1 MGSKFYREISKSM
14 KEKEVETV
22 YNKGLALYFSNAKIN
37 HPYNCDGYMENDVFY
52 DNKKRILRLLIEY
65 KLDEKLDSKTHQAK
79 VLVQALYYIKNF
91 ELNGDILP
99 NVTLIG
105 DKNECFVLHTNDIN
119 NYLDEDIDWS
129 IAPSEAPN
137 KNPNLVFKIAKDEKI
152 NPFVFKI
159 DDNFSFKEVA
169 DKIKYLALNIQ
180 RLVRMTDQNISK
192 IYDYFITK
200 VIKEIKKYNAND
212 LVYMFIDLMI
222 CPKNNYKHPI
232 KKNTLVL
239 SNGNEIN
246 INGNNYDA
254 FFNHFERKYSPSE
267 KERFTAI
274 SDRLIEDTTR
284 RFKGEFYTP
293 TSWVDEA
300 HKVISS
306 VYGDDWKEKY
316 VVWDCAWGT
325 GNLTR
330 DYLFRELY
338 CSTINE
344 GDLKIASR
352 YNINSVKFKYDFLN
366 DDIDLLQGATLLE
379 SEYKIPKS
387 LLYALKS
394 DRKIIFFLN
403 PPYGTSG
410 SGGAKG
416 SSKKGMAESEMNKLM
431 KKNKVGRCS
440 EQLFAQFLYRIF
452 MFKKLYNLTNINICI
467 YATPI
472 YMSGESFKKFRKV
485 FLKEF
490 KYESGILF
498 QASHF
503 SDVKNR
509 WGISFSCWS
518 SGESINKTEFIH
530 ELKDIDNT
538 GIVSL
543 GKKNIYNLDEEI
555 KCSDWIRKEIKDKS
569 TVDMPQFITA
579 ISIKQSGNG
588 KALKGSLGYCVN
600 SANAIYENDTYVFI
614 TSATS
619 CKGHG
624 VSITKDNIMN
634 IVSNFTARKLI
645 TGKHSTWINHKDE
658 YMKPYVNKEGYKEW
672 NYDALV
678 YSIFNTAS
686 NQSSVRKIQ
695 YKDKKWNVFNEFFFM
710 SKNEILKL
718 ADLNNNDQVYEDV
731 KNFGEE
737 RYVYK
742 LLENTQ
748 LSTESQVVL
757 DKARDL
763 VYKSFKYREV
773 FNEDN
778 PEYFINSW
786 DAGWYQIKG
795 LLNEYMKEELIEF
808 NNLYK
813 ELENKMRPN
822 VYEFGFLK

>member
-1 MGSKFYREISKSM
+1 MGSKFYREISNSM

-22 YNKGLALYFSNAKIN
+22 YNKGLDLYFSNAKIN
-37 HPYNCDGYMENDVFY
+37 HPYNCDGYMESDVFY

-129 IAPSEAPN
+129 MAPSEAPN

-169 DKIKYLALNIQ
+169 DKIKSLALNIQ

-366 DDIDLLQGATLLE
+366 DDIDLLQGAILLE

-518 SGESINKTEFIH
+518 SGESVNKTEFIH

-579 ISIKQSGNG
+579 ISIKQNGNG

-614 TSATS
+614 TSATRY
-619 CKGHG
+619 KGHG
-624 VSITKDNIMN
+624 VAMTKDNLMN
-634 IVSNFTARKLI
+634 IDSNVA
-645 TGKHSTWINHKDE
+645 
-658 YMKPYVNKEGYKEW
+658 
-672 NYDALV
+672 A
-678 YSIFNTAS
+678 
-686 NQSSVRKIQ
+686 
-695 YKDKKWNVFNEFFFM
+695 
-710 SKNEILKL
+710 
-718 ADLNNNDQVYEDV
+718 
-731 KNFGEE
+731 
-737 RYVYK
+737 
-742 LLENTQ
+742 
-748 LSTESQVVL
+748 
-757 DKARDL
+757 
-763 VYKSFKYREV
+763 
-773 FNEDN
+773 
-778 PEYFINSW
+778 
-786 DAGWYQIKG
+786 
-795 LLNEYMKEELIEF
+795 
-808 NNLYK
+808 
-813 ELENKMRPN
+813 
-822 VYEFGFLK
+822 

>member
-1 MGSKFYREISKSM
+1 MGSKFYREISNSM

-22 YNKGLALYFSNAKIN
+22 YNKGLDLYFSNAKIN
-37 HPYNCDGYMENDVFY
+37 HPYNCDGYMESDVFY

-129 IAPSEAPN
+129 MAPSEAPN

-366 DDIDLLQGATLLE
+366 DDIDLLQGAILLE

-410 SGGAKG
+410 IGGAKG

-518 SGESINKTEFIH
+518 SGESVNKTEFIH

-579 ISIKQSGNG
+579 ISIKQNGNG

-634 IVSNFTARKLI
+634 IVSNFAARKLI
-645 TGKHSTWINHKDE
+645 TGKHSTWMNHKDE
-658 YMKPYVNKEGYKEW
+658 YMKPNVNKEGYKEW

-686 NQSSVRKIQ
+686 NQSSVRQIQ

-822 VYEFGFLK
+822 IYEFGFLK